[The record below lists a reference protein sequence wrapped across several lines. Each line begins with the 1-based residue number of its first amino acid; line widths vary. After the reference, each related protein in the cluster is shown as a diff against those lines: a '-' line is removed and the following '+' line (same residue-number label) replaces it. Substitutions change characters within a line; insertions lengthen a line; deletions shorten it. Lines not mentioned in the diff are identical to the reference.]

1 MELLREQHTKGA
13 LLPVDLEPFGGS
25 LDGEC
30 KEITIKAKQEILKRR
45 VPAIRAAAAD
55 VMAAMVKAAAGM
67 ESTAAPGAMGEGGDQ
82 AGEMELELD
91 EDGIAA
97 AGEDDAENPDVLAR
111 VAEAAQMAA
120 DAAEG
125 RAREAELV
133 AEEAEEELATAT
145 RAGDAEAMRTAKA
158 KAERQAAQAKEEAR
172 KQSIREANA
181 LRLHAREQTLGAESG
196 LLDTIRH
203 HFYCV
208 TLYGS
213 LLRK

>member
-1 MELLREQHTKGA
+1 
-13 LLPVDLEPFGGS
+13 
-25 LDGEC
+25 
-30 KEITIKAKQEILKRR
+30 
-45 VPAIRAAAAD
+45 
-55 VMAAMVKAAAGM
+55 
-67 ESTAAPGAMGEGGDQ
+67 
-82 AGEMELELD
+82 
-91 EDGIAA
+91 
-97 AGEDDAENPDVLAR
+97 
-111 VAEAAQMAA
+111 MAA

-208 TLYGS
+208 THYGS
-213 LLRK
+213 LLRKS